1 MVVTMIMKLPAPLL
15 WILLSTNAFPLT
27 HHHARSSVVQRQHS
41 RLHRLSQQSHT
52 VLLSTMS
59 NNPLSHSLPNDDD
72 GNKNEHDEELHRR
85 LHHHDQVHEQQK
97 LSSRK
102 DEYRS
107 LEFSNGN
114 FDAVSPL
121 SSSSLFSNNLTSSLR
136 QQRIQREYNIQ
147 QQFVPYSNA
156 LWELREKCNLLQVE
170 IQQYV
175 EQIKQHNEQGNPVR
189 PFILD
194 RVLTLE
200 KKLDQL
206 QQQDPEYV
214 YHTSIQQLGIIRR
227 KQELL
232 LQQHQQQQLTPRQ
245 VEKRR
250 EKYALLCEKYQ
261 TQIASAKSCLP
272 QYNYH
277 GLWIGKYGNNPQNGA
292 NEYDVINITYVGNE
306 HQDMMIAT
314 KVTSYHG
321 NVPMDEITFQVPLYP
336 VNPISTSQPSS
347 VMSSPKSNAEGG
359 KSGVGD
365 NVNGVGIQL
374 PPIPLSPNAA
384 SKWGISKL
392 SRFYGYGQVAEQQ
405 YQNHH
410 WVPGQFI
417 VINQNYFS
425 FAWLPT
431 PSAASS
437 SSSVQSS
444 DVNPQ
449 EQQTQIFFGRPS
461 PELVLK
467 LLAKKNT
474 NSYDLAT
481 ATTKNPNDD
490 SNIVHQI
497 MQQQQQDKAK
507 EDDNVKRNPNA
518 SAPKQDD
525 YEFPS
530 ITAKRILPP
539 SSYKNSLQY
548 QREHAS
554 RCMDLTY
561 EQILDEIDV
570 QYHNPYGNGIWHHC
584 LDENGDDD
592 QCYFE

>member
-1 MVVTMIMKLPAPLL
+1 MKLPIPLL
-15 WILLSTNAFPLT
+15 WLLLSTNAFPLT
-27 HHHARSSVVQRQHS
+27 HHHRHSPVVQRQH
-41 RLHRLSQQSHT
+41 RLDRLSEQSHT
-52 VLLSTMS
+52 MITVLRSTMS

-72 GNKNEHDEELHRR
+72 ENVNEHDEDMHRR
-85 LHHHDQVHEQQK
+85 IHHHDQVHQQQQP
-97 LSSRK
+97 SNRK

-107 LEFSNGN
+107 IEFSN
-114 FDAVSPL
+114 FDSVSPL
-121 SSSSLFSNNLTSSLR
+121 SSSSLSSNNLTSSLR

-156 LWELREKCNLLQVE
+156 LWELREKCNLLHIE

-175 EQIKQHNEQGNPVR
+175 VQIQQHNEQGNPVR
-189 PFILD
+189 PYILD

-214 YHTSIQQLGIIRR
+214 YHTSIQQLHIIRR
-227 KQELL
+227 KQQQL
-232 LQQHQQQQLTPRQ
+232 LQQQQQQHLTPRQ
-245 VEKRR
+245 IEKKR
-250 EKYALLCEKYQ
+250 EKYALLFEKYQ

-277 GLWIGKYGNNPQNGA
+277 GLWIGKYGNNPQNGG

-336 VNPISTSQPSS
+336 VNPVTTSQPSS
-347 VMSSPKSNAEGG
+347 SMSPSVRDPKSKSDGG
-359 KSGVGD
+359 KSGVGGPG
-365 NVNGVGIQL
+365 NSVGIQL
-374 PPIPLSPNAA
+374 PPIPLTPNAA

-392 SRFYGYGQVAEQQ
+392 SRFYGYGQVAEHQ

-431 PSAASS
+431 PSTATS
-437 SSSVQSS
+437 SSSVSS
-444 DVNPQ
+444 NGENPQ

-474 NSYDLAT
+474 HSHDLAT
-481 ATTKNPNDD
+481 STTKNSTND
-490 SNIVHQI
+490 SNMIHQI
-497 MQQQQQDKAK
+497 MQEQQQDKEK
-507 EDDNVKRNPNA
+507 EDDDGKRNPNA
-518 SAPKQDD
+518 SAAKQED

-539 SSYKNSLQY
+539 SSYKNSLRY
-548 QREHAS
+548 QREHVS
-554 RCMDLTY
+554 RCLDLTY

-584 LDENGDDD
+584 LDENGDND